1 MKKINIAVWGLGRH
15 STSRIIPALLCVEEL
30 SLVGVCSR
38 NPQSVAKYALEFGC
52 V

>member
-15 STSRIIPALLCVEEL
+15 SISRIIPALSCIEEL
-30 SLVGVCSR
+30 SVVGVCSR
-38 NPQSVAKYALEFGC
+38 NPESVEKYATTLT